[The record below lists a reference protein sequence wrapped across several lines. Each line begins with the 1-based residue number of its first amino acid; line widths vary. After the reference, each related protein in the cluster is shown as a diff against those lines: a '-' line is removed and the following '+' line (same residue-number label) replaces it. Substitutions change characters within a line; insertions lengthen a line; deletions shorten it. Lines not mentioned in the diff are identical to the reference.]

1 MVRFTSYPQKS
12 SLTKALLKELTDSEN
27 THSFLQLLYNK
38 TLPSAAR
45 PFEHKFGSPKPKHNL
60 LTKEVQHK
68 SQSPSKSLSS
78 HQPNSH

>member
-1 MVRFTSYPQKS
+1 MVQFTSYPQKS
-12 SLTKALLKELTDSEN
+12 FPDKDPFKGTNRFRK
-27 THSFLQLLYNK
+27 HSLQLLYNK

-45 PFEHKFGSPKPKHNL
+45 PFECKFGSPKPKHSL
-60 LTKEVQHK
+60 LTNEVQHK